1 MNLNADIIY
10 NGLKKLYSAKMYGPK
25 KADLSLVRPEFYME
39 DETVFQSDHL
49 YLATVEHLPQRPRI
63 LQNAVLVCIGESFT
77 LNYYRERL
85 TLIVIKDHQDFFRV
99 FHSLQDIFE
108 MYNEWEKAIYSEVFN
123 DRDIQ
128 AVLDKSWPVF
138 KKPIYVIDKS
148 FRIIASADS
157 QTGLRWD
164 TTDSGTISSESL
176 SVFMSQSDL
185 MMGRKETMKLN
196 IGGIKTLC
204 VNLFNRNDQYEG
216 CLCISLEGN
225 DFTDGEDKLAETLAG
240 CLEMAIQRN
249 PLIIND
255 SQLSI
260 KRIMQNLTEEL
271 PLSQSQRL
279 LLTSSNNQETY
290 CCLYMRYTRNSNQLP
305 LSYVS
310 DIVEDSFP
318 DSAAFVYED
327 AVVAFVNVNRI
338 PEKKGGSYNAALNRI
353 LNELMGQTGLCA
365 GISNDFTDLFNIR
378 VHYLQAQTA
387 MENGLLFD
395 GVGKLFYFSSYALT
409 EMIINSL
416 GGLPAEA
423 YYPAGFKDLLE
434 HDRDSGVSYL
444 ETLQVFLEENMSYT
458 AASQKLFI
466 HRSTLIDR
474 ISRIEKELNISLKD
488 SDKRLQLE
496 LLLKAINIE
505 EMLRNR

>member
-1 MNLNADIIY
+1 M
-10 NGLKKLYSAKMYGPK
+10 
-25 KADLSLVRPEFYME
+25 
-39 DETVFQSDHL
+39 
-49 YLATVEHLPQRPRI
+49 
-63 LQNAVLVCIGESFT
+63 
-77 LNYYRERL
+77 
-85 TLIVIKDHQDFFRV
+85 
-99 FHSLQDIFE
+99 
-108 MYNEWEKAIYSEVFN
+108 
-123 DRDIQ
+123 
-128 AVLDKSWPVF
+128 
-138 KKPIYVIDKS
+138 
-148 FRIIASADS
+148 
-157 QTGLRWD
+157 
-164 TTDSGTISSESL
+164 
-176 SVFMSQSDL
+176 
-185 MMGRKETMKLN
+185 
-196 IGGIKTLC
+196 
-204 VNLFNRNDQYEG
+204 
-216 CLCISLEGN
+216 
-225 DFTDGEDKLAETLAG
+225 
-240 CLEMAIQRN
+240 
-249 PLIIND
+249 
-255 SQLSI
+255 
-260 KRIMQNLTEEL
+260 
-271 PLSQSQRL
+271 
-279 LLTSSNNQETY
+279 
-290 CCLYMRYTRNSNQLP
+290 
-305 LSYVS
+305 
-310 DIVEDSFP
+310 
-318 DSAAFVYED
+318 
-327 AVVAFVNVNRI
+327 NRI

-496 LLLKAINIE
+496 LLLKAISIE

>member
-196 IGGIKTLC
+196 IGGNKTLC

-290 CCLYMRYTRNSNQLP
+290 CCLYMRYTRNSNQQ
-305 LSYVS
+305 LSS
-310 DIVEDSFP
+310 MKMP
-318 DSAAFVYED
+318 
-327 AVVAFVNVNRI
+327 
-338 PEKKGGSYNAALNRI
+338 
-353 LNELMGQTGLCA
+353 
-365 GISNDFTDLFNIR
+365 
-378 VHYLQAQTA
+378 
-387 MENGLLFD
+387 
-395 GVGKLFYFSSYALT
+395 
-409 EMIINSL
+409 
-416 GGLPAEA
+416 
-423 YYPAGFKDLLE
+423 
-434 HDRDSGVSYL
+434 
-444 ETLQVFLEENMSYT
+444 
-458 AASQKLFI
+458 
-466 HRSTLIDR
+466 
-474 ISRIEKELNISLKD
+474 
-488 SDKRLQLE
+488 
-496 LLLKAINIE
+496 
-505 EMLRNR
+505 